1 MGYSDEQLAEMEK
14 IIDQAEV
21 DVVLIA
27 SPIDLRHVIDIRKPA
42 VRVRYELEEVPGS
55 PTLRDVLKP
64 VLS

>member
-1 MGYSDEQLAEMEK
+1 MGYSDDQLAEMEK

-21 DVVLIA
+21 DVVVIA

-42 VRVRYELEEVPGS
+42 VRVRYELEEIPGS
-55 PTLRDVLKP
+55 PTLRDVLGP